1 MIKSL
6 VWKPATFVKKK
17 KRMKGRERK
26 KERKGREGET
36 EGQRKKKVLVS
47 REVYS
52 EGSCLH

>member
-52 EGSCLH
+52 EGSYLH